1 MRNSECGVK
10 GGSKFQK
17 SDNDK
22 KTGAHPLPVSA
33 VRVVVILV

>member
-1 MRNSECGVK
+1 VK

-17 SDNDK
+17 SGNDK
-22 KTGAHPLPVSA
+22 KTGALSLSVSA